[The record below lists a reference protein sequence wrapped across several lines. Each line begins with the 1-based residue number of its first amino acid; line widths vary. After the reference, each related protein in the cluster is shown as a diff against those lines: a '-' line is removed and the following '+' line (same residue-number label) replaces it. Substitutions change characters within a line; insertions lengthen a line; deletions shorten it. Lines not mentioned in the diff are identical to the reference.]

1 MDLWHDMIFPMRRVW
16 SAVSTRV
23 KARKN
28 GGGLLKL
35 HNDVQTC
42 GYQDVQVMWEML
54 QRSESELTAQ
64 INSAGCDGN
73 SHSSTQTKRKQWPL
87 WRVFV
92 WSHRRGPTSL
102 KRA

>member
-1 MDLWHDMIFPMRRVW
+1 MDLWHKMIFPMRRVW

-23 KARKN
+23 EARKN

-54 QRSESELTAQ
+54 QRSETELTAQ
-64 INSAGCDGN
+64 INSSSN
-73 SHSSTQTKRKQWPL
+73 SSTPSKRKQRPL

-92 WSHRRGPTSL
+92 WSHHRGPTSL